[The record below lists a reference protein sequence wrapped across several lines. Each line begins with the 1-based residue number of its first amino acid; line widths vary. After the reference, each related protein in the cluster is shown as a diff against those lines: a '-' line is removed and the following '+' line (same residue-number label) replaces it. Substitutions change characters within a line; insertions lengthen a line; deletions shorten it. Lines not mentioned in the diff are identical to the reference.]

1 MKDLK
6 VAVDVPEPFAK
17 LKGFRDTESP
27 VLGDTVAASSTGD
40 ENPFSGSTFTS
51 EVAVC
56 PEAKLTELLAVIV
69 NPGEAEAVNLNI
81 AVALWLILP
90 DVPMIV
96 TA

>member
-1 MKDLK
+1 
-6 VAVDVPEPFAK
+6 
-17 LKGFRDTESP
+17 
-27 VLGDTVAASSTGD
+27 
-40 ENPFSGSTFTS
+40 
-51 EVAVC
+51 VAVC

-81 AVALWLILP
+81 AVALWLIPP

>member
-1 MKDLK
+1 
-6 VAVDVPEPFAK
+6 
-17 LKGFRDTESP
+17 
-27 VLGDTVAASSTGD
+27 
-40 ENPFSGSTFTS
+40 
-51 EVAVC
+51 VAVC

-96 TA
+96 TAYVPATMELQESVALRELFEIVAGTMGVHSRSAGGGEV